1 MSWINRAS
9 SRLADASDMRKHKT
23 TRITLETE
31 RHLLISRRESLFAL
45 CEACG
50 DEVRLVT
57 VNEAAAIAGIN
68 SLSVYRLVD
77 AGTLHY
83 AETGAG
89 ELIICTASLGD
100 LISKQEGQAMNKD
113 RLVQF

>member
-1 MSWINRAS
+1 M
-9 SRLADASDMRKHKT
+9 
-23 TRITLETE
+23 
-31 RHLLISRRESLFAL
+31 ISRRESLFAL

-57 VNEAAAIAGIN
+57 VNEAVTIAGIN
-68 SLSVYRLVD
+68 SLSIYRLAD

-89 ELIICTASLGD
+89 ELLICTVSLRD
-100 LISKQEGQAMNKD
+100 LISRKEGQIT
-113 RLVQF
+113 